1 MMGNLIVVA
10 ALLFQAPVITQQNS
24 GTSVRLQAVSAVSDL
39 VAWAS
44 GTGGTYTRT
53 VDGGATWRAGVVP
66 GADSLEFRDIHAFDA
81 DRAVL
86 LAAGPGSKS
95 RLYHTSDGGVHWT
108 LAWTN
113 PDPKGFF
120 DCIDFRGLAG
130 VLVGDAVTGRFPLF
144 KTTDGGRT
152 WAPYAPPGA
161 ADLAAAEGEGAF
173 AASGTCV
180 VLQPDQSVWV
190 GTAKAGRIIRFGT
203 DKAEAFEPPML
214 RGRESAGI
222 SSLAFRDAR
231 TGMAGGGDYTRP
243 AESTDNIA
251 VTTDGGR
258 TWVAGSRPPFTGAVF
273 GLAYVMSRPATVVA
287 IGMKGAA
294 WSADNGKTWV
304 TLDGNDYWGI
314 GFGRAGV
321 GWISGPKG
329 RIAKVSF

>member
-1 MMGNLIVVA
+1 MTHVIVLA
-10 ALLFQAPVITQQNS
+10 ALVFQTPSVEQQQS
-24 GTSVRLQAVSAVSDL
+24 GTTVRLQAVSAVNDR

-66 GADSLEFRDIHAFDA
+66 GADSLEFRDVHGFDA

-86 LAAGPGSKS
+86 LAAGPGDKS
-95 RLYHTSDGGVHWT
+95 RLYQTSDGGAHWT

-120 DCIDFRGLAG
+120 DCIDFRGSVG
-130 VLVGDAVTGRFPLF
+130 VVVGDAVAGHFPLL

-161 ADLAAAEGEGAF
+161 VALGAVDGEGAF

-190 GTAKAGRIIRFGT
+190 GTAKAGRILRFGT
-203 DKAEAFEPPML
+203 DRADAFEPPML
-214 RGRESAGI
+214 RGGASEGI
-222 SSLAFRDAR
+222 STLAFRDAK
-231 TGMAGGGDYTRP
+231 TGMAGGGDYTKP
-243 AESTDNIA
+243 AQFSDNIA

-258 TWVAGSRPPFTGAVF
+258 TWSAGSRPPFSGAVF
-273 GLAYVMSRPATVVA
+273 GLAYVQSRPATVVA

-294 WSADNGKTWV
+294 WSADNGKTWS

-314 GFGRAGV
+314 SFGRAGV

-329 RIAKVSF
+329 RLAKVTF